1 MPTRIVHRFFTEE
14 RGATAIEYG
23 LIAAL
28 ITLALITA
36 LVGLGDSVT
45 VLFGNGVGGASRAIE
60 DALEAAG

>member
-1 MPTRIVHRFFTEE
+1 MPTRIVHRFFAEE